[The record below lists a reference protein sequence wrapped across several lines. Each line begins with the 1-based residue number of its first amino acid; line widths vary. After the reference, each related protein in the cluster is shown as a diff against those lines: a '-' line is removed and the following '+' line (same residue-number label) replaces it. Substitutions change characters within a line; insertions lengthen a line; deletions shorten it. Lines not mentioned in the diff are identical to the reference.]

1 MTNAQSWLL
10 LEYRDDLPEKLYRL
24 GENPDPYRLFDAT
37 ELASC
42 VDQSPLLVSVAEN
55 PSIAA
60 DFLAQPHDWAGL
72 QIDSAQPLPNVLQ
85 HLRHILFIGFE
96 GSRKGVLRYSNPRTA
111 SYFFPALEGG
121 DLPLWLGPIR
131 RLSWYGATWR
141 ESAAQQAHWYCQ
153 ENPHAD
159 QWQAIAGQK
168 SFVLDKG
175 QAQALQRQQTEKFLF
190 HWWQKQSSLSFAEAF
205 GYLEEG
211 MASGFLSADSLSAYL
226 EIRSAHRSTMPPITL
241 PQGSDDVRLNH
252 LKIGLERSATDKE
265 SHA

>member
-24 GENPDPYRLFDAT
+24 GENPDPYRLFDGT
-37 ELASC
+37 ELAPC

-55 PSIAA
+55 PSLMA
-60 DFLAQPHDWAGL
+60 DFLAQPHGWAGL

-85 HLRHILFIGFE
+85 HLRHILFIGFD

-175 QAQALQRQQTEKFLF
+175 HTQALQRQQTEKFLF
-190 HWWQKQSSLSFAEAF
+190 HWWQKQSSLSFAEASS
-205 GYLEEG
+205 YLEEG
-211 MASGFLSADSLSAYL
+211 MTSGFLSADSLSTYL
-226 EIRSAHRSTMPPITL
+226 EIRSAHRDATPPPPL
-241 PQGSDDVRLNH
+241 PQGSDEVRLNH
-252 LKIGLERSATDKE
+252 LKTSLERSATDKE
-265 SHA
+265 RHA

>member
-24 GENPDPYRLFDAT
+24 GDNPDPNRLFDGT
-37 ELASC
+37 ELAPYA
-42 VDQSPLLVSVAEN
+42 DQSPLLISVAEN

-60 DFLAQPHDWAGL
+60 GFRAQPLDWAGL
-72 QIDSAQPLPNVLQ
+72 QIDSAQPLSSVLQ
-85 HLRHILFIGFE
+85 HLRQILFIGFD
-96 GSRKGVLRYSNPRTA
+96 GSRKGVLRYSSPRTA

-141 ESAAQQAHWYCQ
+141 ENADQQVHWYSQ

-168 SFVLDKG
+168 SFVLDEG

-190 HWWQKQSSLSFAEAF
+190 HWWQKQSSLSFVEASS
-205 GYLEEG
+205 YLAEG
-211 MASGFLSADSLSAYL
+211 MASDFLSADSLSAYL

-241 PQGSDDVRLNH
+241 PQGSDDARLNH
-252 LKIGLERSATDKE
+252 LKISLERSATDKE